1 MLPCFFSVLLLCKS
15 NSIKTK
21 GNYRYRKTFDL
32 GKEVLSIAAKQPLI
46 NEEIHEKQVRVIG
59 PDNEQLGIMSSQD
72 ALKKA
77 EEADYDLVLI
87 APQGNPPVC
96 RIMDYGKYRFE
107 QAKKEKEAR
116 KNQKQSEL
124 KEINMFL
131 NIDVNDFNRKVAQ
144 ANKFLQNGDKVKIK
158 IRFKR
163 ARELSHIHLGEDL
176 MKRFMDATAE
186 FGAADKPSVLEG
198 KNFSAVIIPKASPS
212 VKKSAPKPENNGKK
226 KEAKQENKQE
236 NKQGNKQ
243 ENKQQKENAAE
254 TEAENS

>member
-1 MLPCFFSVLLLCKS
+1 MLILLLNWENTQKRGTKNTL
-15 NSIKTK
+15 NSKNFT
-21 GNYRYRKTFDL
+21 L

-46 NEEIHEKQVRVIG
+46 NEEIHEKEVRVIG
-59 PDNEQLGIMSSQD
+59 PDNDQLGIMSSQD

-77 EEADYDLVLI
+77 EEEDLDLVLI

-96 RIMDYGKYRFE
+96 RIMDYGKFRFE

-124 KEINMFL
+124 KEVSMFL

-163 ARELSHIHLGEDL
+163 ARELSHMHLGEDL

-186 FGAADKPSVLEG
+186 FGSADKPSVLEG
-198 KNFSAVIIPKASPS
+198 KNFSAVIVPKASPS
-212 VKKSAPKPENNGKK
+212 AKKSAAKSDNGSRKSETK
-226 KEAKQENKQE
+226 
-236 NKQGNKQ
+236 
-243 ENKQQKENAAE
+243 KENAPKDETAPEEE
-254 TEAENS
+254 TEE

>member
-1 MLPCFFSVLLLCKS
+1 MLLCFFIAVIAYYCYHTINNLNHKM
-15 NSIKTK
+15 
-21 GNYRYRKTFDL
+21 
-32 GKEVLSIAAKQPLI
+32 GKEVLSIGAKQPLI

-59 PDNEQLGIMSSQD
+59 PDNDQLGIMSSQD

-77 EEADYDLVLI
+77 EEADLDLVLI

-124 KEINMFL
+124 KEVSMFL

-163 ARELSHIHLGEDL
+163 ARELSHMHLGEDL
-176 MKRFMDATAE
+176 MKRFMDATSE
-186 FGAADKPSVLEG
+186 FGSADKPSVLEG
-198 KNFSAVIIPKASPS
+198 KNFSAVIVPKASPS
-212 VKKSAPKPENNGKK
+212 AKKSAQKAENSGKKSDSKADNAPK
-226 KEAKQENKQE
+226 KEANQSEDK
-236 NKQGNKQ
+236 
-243 ENKQQKENAAE
+243 AE
-254 TEAENS
+254 AKTED

>member
-1 MLPCFFSVLLLCKS
+1 MKQGIEKYESGSLTAEAFE
-15 NSIKTK
+15 
-21 GNYRYRKTFDL
+21 L
-32 GKEVLSIAAKQPLI
+32 GKEVLSIGAKQPLI

-59 PDNEQLGIMSSQD
+59 PDNDQLGIMSSQD

-77 EEADYDLVLI
+77 EEEDLDLVLI

-144 ANKFLQNGDKVKIK
+144 ANNFLQNGDKVKIK

-186 FGAADKPSVLEG
+186 YGAADKPSVLEG
-198 KNFSAVIIPKASPS
+198 KNFSAVIIPKASPAA
-212 VKKSAPKPENNGKK
+212 KKSAPKPDGGGRKR
-226 KEAKQENKQE
+226 EAKQENKQS
-236 NKQGNKQ
+236 
-243 ENKQQKENAAE
+243 
-254 TEAENS
+254 EAENAGA

>member
-1 MLPCFFSVLLLCKS
+1 MLSCCFYFQ
-15 NSIKTK
+15 KTYK
-21 GNYRYRKTFDL
+21 ISK

-59 PDNEQLGIMSSQD
+59 PDNDQLGIMSSQD

-77 EEADYDLVLI
+77 EEADLDLVLI

-96 RIMDYGKYRFE
+96 RIMDYGKFRFE

-124 KEINMFL
+124 KEVSMFL

-163 ARELSHIHLGEDL
+163 ARELSHMHLGEDL
-176 MKRFMDATAE
+176 MKRFMDATSE
-186 FGAADKPSVLEG
+186 FGSADKPSVLEG
-198 KNFSAVIIPKASPS
+198 KNFSAVIIPKVSPS
-212 VKKSAPKPENNGKK
+212 AKKSAPKGDNSGKK
-226 KEAKQENKQE
+226 AEGKLENSPKKEDE
-236 NKQGNKQ
+236 GSS
-243 ENKQQKENAAE
+243 
-254 TEAENS
+254 EAE